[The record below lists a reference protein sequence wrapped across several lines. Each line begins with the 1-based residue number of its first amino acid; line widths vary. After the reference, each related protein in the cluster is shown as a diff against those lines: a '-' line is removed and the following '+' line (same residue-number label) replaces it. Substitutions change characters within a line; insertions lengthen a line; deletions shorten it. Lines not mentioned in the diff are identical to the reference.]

1 MNDDGNDIQ
10 INVCTLNVLLLLVVQ
25 LTLVIV
31 AIE

>member
-1 MNDDGNDIQ
+1 MNDDGNDTQ